1 MSRSDTQPRRSPLRS
16 IALRLVPGLL
26 VGIGAS
32 LLVTLLQLAVP
43 VYSLQVFTRV
53 LTSRSI
59 ETLVLLTV
67 IVIGAIIAYRLLS
80 GLRQMLHLRLGEWF
94 GIRLN
99 QDILAVLVRKTLGN
113 QADAGM
119 ALKDVSDLTT
129 FVSGR
134 SFTTLF
140 DFLWSPLFLIV
151 LAILHPLFALVAAVG
166 ALLMVALGVLNE
178 VIIHRAQQD
187 STERGVRANGRLTA
201 ALRNAEAIEAM
212 GMLSAL
218 ASRWQ
223 RESGE
228 ARQTHLAVMRR
239 SIAINTAS
247 TAVRLIV
254 QIALIATAAY
264 LVIRQEVTPGA
275 LMAVMILS
283 NNMLAPFGALIDGWS
298 QWVTAF
304 GAYRRLDRML
314 SDEVRRS
321 TMALPTPEGG
331 VVVDRLVFVPPGT
344 SRAVLQGITFSVE
357 EGESVCV
364 LGPSASGKSTLM
376 RLLVGV
382 WAPTAGS
389 VRLGGHDVHTW
400 SRDDFGRH
408 VGYLPQ
414 DVELFAGTVRENIA
428 RMQAGDPSAVVA
440 AAKAAG
446 IHGLIGTLPNGYDTD
461 IGPGGHP
468 LTGGQRQRIGLARAL
483 YGRPRLLVLDEPD
496 ASLDSDGLAALRDAI
511 VAARNDGA
519 VVFVVTHRNMLLSV
533 FDKALVLKEGR
544 VAHFGD
550 RTTVIRPVEALTAA
564 TPSGAIAGSTPPA
577 LEHGHG

>member
-1 MSRSDTQPRRSPLRS
+1 MQPASQRRRS
-16 IALRLVPGLL
+16 ALRATAIRLTPGLL
-26 VGIGAS
+26 VGLGAS
-32 LLVTLLQLAVP
+32 LLITLLQLVVP

-53 LTSRSI
+53 LTSRSV
-59 ETLVLLTV
+59 ETLILLTL
-67 IVIGAIIAYRLLS
+67 IVIGAIIAYRLLA
-80 GLRQMLHLRLGEWF
+80 GLRQVLHLRLGEWF
-94 GIRLN
+94 GARLN
-99 QDILAVLVRKTLGN
+99 EDILAVLVRKTLGDRG
-113 QADAGM
+113 DAGT
-119 ALKDVSDLTT
+119 ALKDVSDLSA

-151 LAILHPLFALVAAVG
+151 LALLHPAFAVVAAIG
-166 ALLMVALGVLNE
+166 AVLMIALGVLNE

-187 STERGVRANGRLTA
+187 AAEKNARATFRLTS
-201 ALRNAEAIEAM
+201 ALRNAETIEAM

-218 ASRWQ
+218 GDRWR
-223 RESGE
+223 RESDI
-228 ARQTHLAVMRR
+228 ARQTQITVMRR
-239 SIAINTAS
+239 SIAIGTAS
-247 TAVRLIV
+247 TTLRLSV

-264 LVIRQEVTPGA
+264 LVIRQEASPGA

-283 NNMLAPFGALIDGWS
+283 NNMLVPFGALIDGWG

-304 GAYRRLDRML
+304 GAWRRLDQLM
-314 SDEVRRS
+314 SEEVRRS
-321 TMALPTPEGG
+321 TMALPSPEGG
-331 VVVDRLVFVPPGT
+331 VAVERLVFVPPG
-344 SRAVLQGITFSVE
+344 SPRAVLHGLTFAVE
-357 EGESVCV
+357 EGEAVCV

-376 RLLVGV
+376 RMLVGV

-414 DVELFAGTVRENIA
+414 DVELFSGTVRENIA
-428 RMQAGDPSAVVA
+428 RMRKGASADVVA

-446 IHGLIGTLPNGYDTD
+446 IHGLIGTLPHGYDTD
-461 IGPGGHP
+461 IGPGGYP
-468 LTGGQRQRIGLARAL
+468 LTGGQRQRLGLARAL

-496 ASLDSDGLAALRDAI
+496 ASLDAEGLAALRDAI

-519 VVFVVTHRNMLLSV
+519 VVFVVTHRNMLLNI
-533 FDKALVLKEGR
+533 FDKALVLTEGR
-544 VAHFGD
+544 IAHFGD
-550 RTTVIRPVEALTAA
+550 RTMVLRPVEAV
-564 TPSGAIAGSTPPA
+564 AGSAAAALPSSPAPA